1 MYVFLLLPGT
11 FVFVEAS
18 KPAESNDR
26 TVMAS
31 PNLPDSYRCLR
42 FWVHM
47 FGEKFGS
54 LNVQFSTTPS
64 INRSVEIPVL
74 NGDYGNRWKYVEA
87 DVDVTNVFRV
97 RNILVLLIFSCIQFL
112 TWSGALMKLQ
122 NQVTDHM

>member
-1 MYVFLLLPGT
+1 
-11 FVFVEAS
+11 
-18 KPAESNDR
+18 
-26 TVMAS
+26 
-31 PNLPDSYRCLR
+31 
-42 FWVHM
+42 M